1 MTAFELLRQPAIAG
15 DTTLIFGTVTLEA
28 PEGLT
33 ILQLLGKPGSAPPA
47 GLPAGVSLR
56 AAGPGQWFAV
66 SPAGTDVSAVLVS
79 GFDAVDQS
87 HGRVLIRVSGGPVR
101 RMLAKGTAV
110 DLHPESFAIGASAMT
125 LIGHIGV
132 NLTRT
137 DEDEFELLVLRG
149 FAESLWEDLIGMA
162 REFAN

>member
-1 MTAFELLRQPAIAG
+1 MTAFELIRQPALIG
-15 DTTLIFGTVTLEA
+15 ETLRTYGALTLEA
-28 PEGLT
+28 PAGLT
-33 ILQLLGKPGSAPPA
+33 IVQLLGKPGSAPPA
-47 GLPAGVSLR
+47 DLPAGVSLR
-56 AAGPGQWFAV
+56 ASGPGQWFAV
-66 SPAGTDVSAVLVS
+66 STAETNGTAIAAS
-79 GFDAVDQS
+79 GFDSVDQS

-110 DLHPESFAIGASAMT
+110 DLHPDSFAIGMSAMT

-137 DEDEFELLVLRG
+137 GEDEFELLVLRG

-162 REFAN
+162 REF